1 MATGMSQIATNK
13 HATDLLIQ
21 ATGQQGRDERLQ
33 QRLRG
38 AQRTNIQDESFNLD
52 FNLDL
57 AGLNIAS
64 STPAAPK
71 PAPLPSSANTSAK
84 RRRLDNEPP
93 PPPSA
98 QGSAR
103 RRSPRIRS
111 DDPYELPD
119 TSKESDAQ
127 DISAEA
133 PEVEE
138 PVNDVA
144 EETEVQPESETEPES
159 EAESELPSPEQ
170 SIEAPEENE
179 AEIELPILPNENAS
193 ASPDAQPSSQRTE
206 EDNQSP
212 DAPQPIQ
219 IDAVSSTTQL
229 RAALA
234 EEDDVPAS
242 SSPLVSK
249 LRRSGGHSM
258 SRSRISQG
266 RASRATE
273 ISLDAEELSPER
285 PDPAPADDE
294 FLDDNQVEDEPADI
308 TMESAEEPEEH
319 EEEPE
324 EEAEEEPVEE
334 RNTQEEEDAVA
345 EALNAVE
352 AAKTIGRKRP
362 RRSLPSQ
369 SPEAEP
375 EEPAE
380 EEPAPKRRRGQ
391 SSRSPATQKQPAVK
405 PKASTKSR
413 TGPKPLPKQVRKTKE
428 AEKARRVSDGSAIEI
443 TVQRF
448 VNVKKYGKDDG
459 EEDQLAGDVPFI
471 MNGETVV
478 DVFSQVC
485 FEVIDGVVAKL
496 YDTLGTTEEKE
507 KKKECRIKI
516 LALEAYKEELTSR
529 LLQQAIHL
537 NDLHTLRKRVRIVQR
552 EKLSLRE
559 EIMRLKAER
568 EQVALKMD
576 AVRIKHEENTKE
588 SKYRLD
594 TSAMMHDIDMAV
606 ERGRDAPE
614 LSRAQEKKADLA
626 NLELLVARITDEASS
641 ASSAGGMLQQ
651 VKDFNAFLERAAIAL
666 ETKGR

>member
-1 MATGMSQIATNK
+1 M
-13 HATDLLIQ
+13 

-71 PAPLPSSANTSAK
+71 PAPPTSSANTSAK
-84 RRRLDNEPP
+84 RRRLDNEAPP
-93 PPPSA
+93 SVSA

-127 DISAEA
+127 DNPAEVV
-133 PEVEE
+133 EVEE
-138 PVNDVA
+138 PIYDA
-144 EETEVQPESETEPES
+144 EETEVEPES
-159 EAESELPSPEQ
+159 EAEPELPSPEQ

-179 AEIELPILPNENAS
+179 AEIELPVLPNGNTS
-193 ASPDAQPSSQRTE
+193 TSPDAQPSSGRTE
-206 EDNQSP
+206 GNDPSP
-212 DAPQPIQ
+212 DAPQNIPI
-219 IDAVSSTTQL
+219 DTLSSITRLHTT
-229 RAALA
+229 LA

-273 ISLDAEELSPER
+273 VSQDADEPSPER
-285 PDPAPADDE
+285 PDQAPADDE
-294 FLDDNQVEDEPADI
+294 LSEDNQIEEEPADI
-308 TMESAEEPEEH
+308 TMEPA

-324 EEAEEEPVEE
+324 ELEEPEEPEEEEG
-334 RNTQEEEDAVA
+334 NTQEEEEAVA
-345 EALNAVE
+345 EAISAVE
-352 AAKTIGRKRP
+352 AAKSIGRKRP
-362 RRSLPSQ
+362 RRSIRSQ

-375 EEPAE
+375 EEQVE
-380 EEPAPKRRRGQ
+380 EEPASKRRRGQ
-391 SSRSPATQKQPAVK
+391 SSRSPATQKQPAAK
-405 PKASTKSR
+405 PKPSTNPR
-413 TGPKPLPKQVRKTKE
+413 TGPKPLPKQVRRTKQ
-428 AEKARRVSDGSAIEI
+428 AEKARRISDGSAIEI

-448 VNVKKYGKDDG
+448 VNVKKYGEDDG

-478 DVFSQVC
+478 DVFSHLC

-496 YDTLGTTEEKE
+496 YDTLGNTEEKE

-529 LLQQAIHL
+529 LLQHAIHL
-537 NDLHTLRKRVRIVQR
+537 NDLHTLRKRVKMVQR

-559 EIMRLKAER
+559 EILRLKAER

-576 AVRIKHEENTKE
+576 AVRIKHEEDTKE

-594 TSAMMHDIDMAV
+594 TSTIMHDIDMAV

-641 ASSAGGMLQQ
+641 SSSAGGMLQQ
-651 VKDFNAFLERAAIAL
+651 VKNFNAFLERAAVAL

>member
-1 MATGMSQIATNK
+1 M
-13 HATDLLIQ
+13 

-71 PAPLPSSANTSAK
+71 PAPPTSSANTSAK
-84 RRRLDNEPP
+84 RRRLDNEAPP
-93 PPPSA
+93 SVSA

-127 DISAEA
+127 DNPAEVV
-133 PEVEE
+133 EVEE
-138 PVNDVA
+138 QIDDA
-144 EETEVQPESETEPES
+144 EETEVEPES
-159 EAESELPSPEQ
+159 EAEPELPSPEQ

-179 AEIELPILPNENAS
+179 AEIELPVLPNENAS
-193 ASPDAQPSSQRTE
+193 TSPGARPSSGRTE
-206 EDNQSP
+206 ENDPSP
-212 DAPQPIQ
+212 DAPQNIPI
-219 IDAVSSTTQL
+219 DTLSSITRLHTT
-229 RAALA
+229 LA

-249 LRRSGGHSM
+249 LRRSRGHSM

-273 ISLDAEELSPER
+273 VSQDAEELEPER
-285 PDPAPADDE
+285 PDQAPADDE
-294 FLDDNQVEDEPADI
+294 LSEDNQIEEEPADI
-308 TMESAEEPEEH
+308 TMEPAEEELEEP
-319 EEEPE
+319 EEPE
-324 EEAEEEPVEE
+324 EEEG
-334 RNTQEEEDAVA
+334 NTQEEEEAVA
-345 EALNAVE
+345 EAISAVE
-352 AAKTIGRKRP
+352 AAKTIGKKRP
-362 RRSLPSQ
+362 RRSLQSQ
-369 SPEAEP
+369 SPEAEL
-375 EEPAE
+375 EEQVE
-380 EEPAPKRRRGQ
+380 EEPASKRRRGQ
-391 SSRSPATQKQPAVK
+391 SSTSLATQKQPAAK
-405 PKASTKSR
+405 PKPSTKSR
-413 TGPKPLPKQVRKTKE
+413 TGPKPLPKQVRRTKQ
-428 AEKARRVSDGSAIEI
+428 AEKARRISDGSAIEI

-448 VNVKKYGKDDG
+448 VNVKKYGEDDG

-478 DVFSQVC
+478 DVFSHLC

-496 YDTLGTTEEKE
+496 YDTLGSTEEKE

-537 NDLHTLRKRVRIVQR
+537 NDLHTLRKRVKIVQR

-559 EIMRLKAER
+559 EILRLKAER

-576 AVRIKHEENTKE
+576 AVRIKHEEDTKE

-594 TSAMMHDIDMAV
+594 TSTIMHDIDMAV

-641 ASSAGGMLQQ
+641 SSSAGGMLQQ
-651 VKDFNAFLERAAIAL
+651 VKNFNAFLERAAVAL
-666 ETKGR
+666 ETNGR

>member
-1 MATGMSQIATNK
+1 MATGMSQTATNK
-13 HATDLLIQ
+13 YATDLLIQ
-21 ATGQQGRDERLQ
+21 STGQQGRDERLQ

-71 PAPLPSSANTSAK
+71 PAPPASSANTSAK
-84 RRRLDNEPP
+84 RRRLDNEVPP
-93 PPPSA
+93 SASA

-103 RRSPRIRS
+103 RRSPRVRS

-127 DISAEA
+127 DIPIAVV
-133 PEVEE
+133 EVEE
-138 PVNDVA
+138 QIDDA
-144 EETEVQPESETEPES
+144 EETEVEPES
-159 EAESELPSPEQ
+159 EAEPEIPSPEQ

-179 AEIELPILPNENAS
+179 VDIELPVLPNGNVS
-193 ASPDAQPSSQRTE
+193 TSPDVQPSSGRTE
-206 EDNQSP
+206 ENDPSP
-212 DAPQPIQ
+212 DAPQNIPI
-219 IDAVSSTTQL
+219 DTLSSITRLHTT
-229 RAALA
+229 LA

-273 ISLDAEELSPER
+273 VSQDAEELEPER
-285 PDPAPADDE
+285 PDQAPADDE
-294 FLDDNQVEDEPADI
+294 LSEDNQIEEEPADV
-308 TMESAEEPEEH
+308 TMEPA

-324 EEAEEEPVEE
+324 ELEEPEEEEG
-334 RNTQEEEDAVA
+334 NTQEEEEAVA
-345 EALNAVE
+345 EAISAVE

-375 EEPAE
+375 EEQAE

-391 SSRSPATQKQPAVK
+391 SSRSPATQKQPAAK
-405 PKASTKSR
+405 PKPSTKPR
-413 TGPKPLPKQVRKTKE
+413 TGPNPLPKQVRRTKQ
-428 AEKARRVSDGSAIEI
+428 AEKARRISDGSAIEI

-448 VNVKKYGKDDG
+448 VNVKKYGEDDG

-478 DVFSQVC
+478 DVFSHLC

-496 YDTLGTTEEKE
+496 YDTLGSTEEKE

-529 LLQQAIHL
+529 LLQQ
-537 NDLHTLRKRVRIVQR
+537 R

-559 EIMRLKAER
+559 EILRLKAER

-576 AVRIKHEENTKE
+576 AVRIKHEEDTKE

-594 TSAMMHDIDMAV
+594 TSTIMHDIDMAV

-641 ASSAGGMLQQ
+641 SSSAGGMLQQ
-651 VKDFNAFLERAAIAL
+651 VKNFNAFLERAAVAL

>member
-1 MATGMSQIATNK
+1 M
-13 HATDLLIQ
+13 

-71 PAPLPSSANTSAK
+71 PVPPTSSANTSAK
-84 RRRLDNEPP
+84 RRRLDTEPP
-93 PPPSA
+93 PSASA

-119 TSKESDAQ
+119 TSKESGAQ
-127 DISAEA
+127 DTSAEA
-133 PEVEE
+133 AEVEE
-138 PVNDVA
+138 SVDDAA
-144 EETEVQPESETEPES
+144 EETEIEPES
-159 EAESELPSPEQ
+159 EPEPEPEPELPSPQQ

-179 AEIELPILPNENAS
+179 VDIELPVLPNGNVS
-193 ASPDAQPSSQRTE
+193 TSPDARPSSQRTQE
-206 EDNQSP
+206 NDQSP
-212 DAPQPIQ
+212 DEPQIMQ
-219 IDAVSSTTQL
+219 IDAVSSTTRL
-229 RAALA
+229 HAALA

-258 SRSRISQG
+258 SRSRVSQG

-273 ISLDAEELSPER
+273 LSLDADELSPER
-285 PDPAPADDE
+285 PVQAPADDE
-294 FLDDNQVEDEPADI
+294 LSEDNQIEDEPADI
-308 TMESAEEPEEH
+308 TIEPAEDEPEELEEPEESR
-319 EEEPE
+319 EPE
-324 EEAEEEPVEE
+324 EEVDTQDEEE
-334 RNTQEEEDAVA
+334 EEEDAVA
-345 EALNAVE
+345 DAINAVE
-352 AAKTIGRKRP
+352 AAKALGKKRP
-362 RRSLPSQ
+362 RRGLPSQ

-375 EEPAE
+375 EEQAE
-380 EEPAPKRRRGQ
+380 EEPTPKRRRGQ
-391 SSRSPATQKQPAVK
+391 SSRSPATQKQPATK
-405 PKASTKSR
+405 PKPSTKSR
-413 TGPKPLPKQVRKTKE
+413 TGPKPLPKQVRKTKQ

-459 EEDQLAGDVPFI
+459 EEDQLAGDAPFI

-485 FEVIDGVVAKL
+485 FEVIDGVVARL
-496 YDTLGTTEEKE
+496 YDTLGNTEEKE

-537 NDLHTLRKRVRIVQR
+537 NDLNTLRKRVRIVQR

-559 EIMRLKAER
+559 EILRLKAEK

-576 AVRIKHEENTKE
+576 AVRIKHEEDTKE

-594 TSAMMHDIDMAV
+594 TSAIMHDIDMAV

-651 VKDFNAFLERAAIAL
+651 VKNFNAFLERAAVAL